1 MANLQEYENEYYGHV
16 QAAQEKLALAESSG
30 MGVDAGRS
38 ACGAAERATEAAR
51 DVVQLMELEGRSL
64 AGAPRAKLQERI
76 RGCRDEVAS
85 LKARVKNVRAAAR
98 GGTPQSAAKEDR
110 IREECFAGSDRYRD
124 ETAERSRM
132 LSNNERI
139 SKATDRLNAAHS
151 VTLDMENTA
160 NSILGDLSR
169 QRETLNHARG
179 TLRFAADGLDKS
191 KRLLG
196 AMARRAAMN
205 KLTLYVVIA
214 LLVGMLLLLAWP
226 FGESKP
232 SYAEQSPDWKV
243 IHGSSDELPTMAG

>member
-1 MANLQEYENEYYGHV
+1 MAMAEYENEYYAHV

-30 MGVDAGRS
+30 MAAESGRV
-38 ACGAAERATEAAR
+38 ACTSAERATEAAK

-64 AGAPRAKLQERI
+64 SGAQRTKLQERL

-85 LKARVKNVRAAAR
+85 LKARLKILKAAAR
-98 GGTPQSAAKEDR
+98 TPPAKASEDR

-124 ETAERSRM
+124 DGAERSRM

-139 SKATDRLNAAHS
+139 SKGTDRLNAAHA

-160 NSILGDLSR
+160 NSILGDLSK

-179 TLRFAADGLDKS
+179 TLKVATEGLDRS
-191 KRLLG
+191 RRLLG

-205 KLTLYVVIA
+205 KLTMYVVIA
-214 LLVGMLLLLAWP
+214 LLVGMILLLFWAS
-226 FGESKP
+226 G
-232 SYAEQSPDWKV
+232 
-243 IHGSSDELPTMAG
+243 GSGGAAAQPAADAVADDGGWEKAPKL